1 MYACLIS
8 SVTAKT
14 TEHSLFIPASTF
26 EKPSRVGRI
35 LEERRGFACMKER
48 AEAMTE
54 IPRPLWGFLYV
65 YISRPYTGGGF
76 LEFKEMVEENSKDK
90 RRKRL
95 HQKELKSKYPYEG
108 RYTKPRQRSYN
119 RSQGKH
125 NNTQEN

>member
-1 MYACLIS
+1 MYALTCSHVSQNHREFFIS
-8 SVTAKT
+8 TRLNLRETSESGQNPRETQ
-14 TEHSLFIPASTF
+14 
-26 EKPSRVGRI
+26 
-35 LEERRGFACMKER
+35 GFCVYER
-48 AEAMTE
+48 ARGSYDRG
-54 IPRPLWGFLYV
+54 PRPPRPGVHV
-65 YISRPYTGGGF
+65 YMSHPYTGGGF